1 MEVKLS
7 SFIFKRQNVRD
18 GAGDIAFYKVWID
31 KWEEDREPVSPSS
44 LVLHLVAN
52 YSPEVEEKLL
62 GNRRGLLELPIDMLV
77 SRSVIDVLNGTKFI
91 LNLTLPRKALTSKHV
106 NALKE
111 LFNHYQEEGF
121 LFAMHSK
128 LISSHREV
136 FGLFSEYITYVYSE
150 EEPINLEG
158 KLTIGCSD
166 SATSA
171 EFDFFCEGEYE
182 DVLVINSLKHMQAAV
197 SKLISM
203 LSEDASVD
211 SLAETIKGDPA
222 LVTKLLQ
229 YVNSPLFPHRKEIES
244 IRNAINYLG
253 LENLKKFLIAVWMS
267 QFFGQDP
274 SFIEFV
280 KKMLTNAFLLE
291 SFSKNIPNV
300 PKDKLFLLGL
310 FYQMPSAFGVR
321 PEVFFNSIQLP
332 EEITELYKE
341 ESLQPYLKLID
352 MLESE
357 ELEGFIKG
365 LGLSREE
372 LEEHLNYA
380 EESVNTFM
388 S

>member
-1 MEVKLS
+1 MDVKLS

-18 GAGDIAFYKVWID
+18 TAGDISFYRIWID
-31 KWEEDREPVSPSS
+31 RWEEEREPVDVKS
-44 LVLHLVAN
+44 LLLHLVAN

-62 GNRRGLLELPIDMLV
+62 GNRRGLVDVPIDMLV

-91 LNLTLPRKALTSKHV
+91 LNLTLPRKALTAKHMNV
-106 NALKE
+106 LGE
-111 LFNHYQEEGF
+111 LFNHYQENGF
-121 LFAMHSK
+121 LFSIHQGLLSQ
-128 LISSHREV
+128 SREV
-136 FGLFSEYITYVYSE
+136 FTNYSEYITYVYSE
-150 EEPINLEG
+150 GDPVSVEG
-158 KLTIGCSD
+158 KLTIGCSEG
-166 SATSA
+166 ATA
-171 EFDFFCEGEYE
+171 QDFDFICEGEYE
-182 DVLVINSLKHMQAAV
+182 DVLIVNSLKHMQSAV

-244 IRNAINYLG
+244 IKNAINYLG

-274 SFIEFV
+274 SFVEFV
-280 KKMLTNAFLLE
+280 KKMLTNAFFLE
-291 SFSKNIPNV
+291 SFSKSVKEI

-332 EEITELYKE
+332 KEITELYKE
-341 ESLQPYLKLID
+341 GSLQPYLKLID
-352 MLESE
+352 LLESE
-357 ELEGFIKG
+357 G
-365 LGLSREE
+365 LGEHIEKLGIGEEE
-372 LEEHLNYA
+372 LEEHLKYA
-380 EESVNTFM
+380 QESVETFM